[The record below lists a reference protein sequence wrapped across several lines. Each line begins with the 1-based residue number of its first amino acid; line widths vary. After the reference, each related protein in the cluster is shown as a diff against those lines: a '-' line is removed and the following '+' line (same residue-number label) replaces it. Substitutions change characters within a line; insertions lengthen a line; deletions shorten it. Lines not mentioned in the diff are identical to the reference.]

1 MLSIWGDGSGGTV
14 VYTGTGTGTG
24 ATQSVMM
31 HGLVPRQRAPTP
43 GNYRDTITVQLT
55 F

>member
-1 MLSIWGDGSGGTV
+1 MWGNGSAGTT
-14 VYTGTGTGTG
+14 VYTGTGNG
-24 ATQSVMM
+24 ATQGVMM
-31 HGLVPRQRAPTP
+31 YGVVPRQRAPTP